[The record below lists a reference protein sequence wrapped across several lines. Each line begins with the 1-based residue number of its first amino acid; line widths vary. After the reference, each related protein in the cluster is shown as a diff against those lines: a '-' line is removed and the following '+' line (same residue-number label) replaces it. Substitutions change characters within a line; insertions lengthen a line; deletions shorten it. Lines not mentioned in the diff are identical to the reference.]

1 MRYLLFVCCVFFA
14 VIMVVAVTA
23 AENPPAS
30 AKVSA
35 KIPAAAKNRKNP
47 VSPSAASLARGQRL
61 FSSQCGSC
69 HGAKGDGSGELAKS
83 LGFAVPDF
91 TDPARKVTRTD
102 GELFYILTQG
112 HGHMPGE
119 GERLDEEWR
128 WDMVNHIR
136 ALTARR

>member
-1 MRYLLFVCCVFFA
+1 MRYLLLACCALFA
-14 VIMVVAVTA
+14 VMTVVAVTA
-23 AENPPAS
+23 AADPPAS
-30 AKVSA
+30 AKVPA
-35 KIPAAAKNRKNP
+35 KIPATAKNRKNP
-47 VSPSAASLARGQRL
+47 ISPSAASLARGQRL
-61 FSSQCGSC
+61 FSSQCGTC

-91 TDPARKVTRTD
+91 TTPTGKVTRTD
-102 GELFYILTQG
+102 GELFYILTHG

-136 ALTARR
+136 SLTARR